1 MQKRM
6 NLGRQLKDD
15 WFERRPVRRYLF
27 KSKEKKREDHFSF
40 FFFSLFFFFIYFI
53 SFCVCVC
60 VCDDR
65 RHMARTWSSY
75 NCIAKKGE
83 ADALCLVLW
92 SSVLSERVSAPVV
105 FNERKELYSIFLS
118 FWSFVVKGNRIFPCE
133 KTGMALMRI
142 VCIVPNGG
150 KKAQA
155 SIAWFSATAKW
166 TANSLS
172 HVHACRENKKKSI
185 EGALTRQ
192 CPPPPL
198 FWSRSPDLILGRMS
212 RESCGYRCIAPGCV
226 SSPSLSKI
234 CGNK

>member
-27 KSKEKKREDHFSF
+27 KSKEKKKGRSF
-40 FFFSLFFFFIYFI
+40 FIFFQPLFFLFI
-53 SFCVCVC
+53 SFLFVCVC

-172 HVHACRENKKKSI
+172 HVHACRENKRNPSPVPPSPVLISKSRFNI
-185 EGALTRQ
+185 G
-192 CPPPPL
+192 
-198 FWSRSPDLILGRMS
+198 PD
-212 RESCGYRCIAPGCV
+212 E
-226 SSPSLSKI
+226 
-234 CGNK
+234 

>member
-27 KSKEKKREDHFSF
+27 KSKEKKKGRSF
-40 FFFSLFFFFIYFI
+40 FIFFSLFFFIYFI

-172 HVHACRENKKKSI
+172 HVHACRENKRNPS
-185 EGALTRQ
+185 
-192 CPPPPL
+192 PVPPL
-198 FWSRSPDLILGRMS
+198 PCFDLKSRFNIGPD
-212 RESCGYRCIAPGCV
+212 E
-226 SSPSLSKI
+226 
-234 CGNK
+234 